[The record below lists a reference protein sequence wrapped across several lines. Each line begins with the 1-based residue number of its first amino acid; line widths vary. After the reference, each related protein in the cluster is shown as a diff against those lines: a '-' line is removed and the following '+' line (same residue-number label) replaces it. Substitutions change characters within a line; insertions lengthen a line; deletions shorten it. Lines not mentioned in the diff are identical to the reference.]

1 MSKASPKQSQ
11 ASVPDNDPIVAELKA
26 AGASLVLA
34 LAAAQNGDWAAAEQ
48 GTIDAQERS
57 TVILRELQLNFQSR
71 PGLAGRPTMVSPR
84 FETI

>member
-1 MSKASPKQSQ
+1 MSVKEQP
-11 ASVPDNDPIVAELKA
+11 ASVPDNDSIVSELKA

-57 TVILRELQLNFQSR
+57 TVILREIQLKLSEP
-71 PGLAGRPTMVSPR
+71 PGPGG
-84 FETI
+84 ETDEDEPSS

>member
-1 MSKASPKQSQ
+1 MSVKEQP
-11 ASVPDNDPIVAELKA
+11 ASVPGNDSIVSELKA

-57 TVILRELQLNFQSR
+57 TVILREIQLKLSEP
-71 PGLAGRPTMVSPR
+71 PGPGG
-84 FETI
+84 ETDEDEPST

>member
-1 MSKASPKQSQ
+1 MSVKEQP
-11 ASVPDNDPIVAELKA
+11 ASVPDNDSIVSELKA

-57 TVILRELQLNFQSR
+57 TVILREIQLKLSEP
-71 PGLAGRPTMVSPR
+71 PGPGG
-84 FETI
+84 ETDDDEPST